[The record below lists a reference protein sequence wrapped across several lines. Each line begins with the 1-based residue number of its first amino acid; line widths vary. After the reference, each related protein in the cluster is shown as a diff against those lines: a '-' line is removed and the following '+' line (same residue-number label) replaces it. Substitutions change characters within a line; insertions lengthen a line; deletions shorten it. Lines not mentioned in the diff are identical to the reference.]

1 MRDLSKRWTYTVEEA
16 GEMLGIGR
24 NQAYEAARRGE
35 IPTIKAGNR
44 ILVPKA
50 KFHRML
56 GLTESPDEMPEA
68 VVESGDA
75 PPPTT
80 RSPPA
85 ARKRGRPPKAPT
97 MAQSTTARGQPSPP
111 SDRKRKPSTGGRG
124 AALDRRPSLAA
135 SERER

>member
-24 NQAYEAARRGE
+24 NQAYEAAKRGE
-35 IPTIKAGNR
+35 IPSIRINNR

-56 GLTESPDEMPEA
+56 GLTELPAEMPEA

-75 PPPTT
+75 LPPTT
-80 RSPPA
+80 PSAPA
-85 ARKRGRPPKAPT
+85 ARKRDRPPKAPT
-97 MAQSTTARGQPSPP
+97 MAQSTTARGPSHPP
-111 SDRKRKPSTGGRG
+111 SRKRTPSTGGRG
-124 AALDRRPSLAA
+124 VTPHPHPSLAA